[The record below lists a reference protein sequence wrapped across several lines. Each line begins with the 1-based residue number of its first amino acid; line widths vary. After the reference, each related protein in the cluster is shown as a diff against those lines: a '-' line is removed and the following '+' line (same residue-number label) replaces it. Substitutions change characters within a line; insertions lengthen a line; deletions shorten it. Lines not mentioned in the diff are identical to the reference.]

1 MARTKKVELVVVAS
15 NKAALLLKNM
25 PNIEQRAEK
34 FAETVKRNLQKSV
47 LDALITKKE
56 SLEDLIDSKL
66 DFSLN
71 VDMNKGMTGVTRE
84 GAEQRFSEV
93 IDLRY
98 RLELVSQ
105 ELAIKQDIFND
116 YFGESVSPVAPVKE
130 EASE

>member
-1 MARTKKVELVVVAS
+1 MARTKKVEIVVAL

-34 FAETVKRNLQKSV
+34 FAETVKRNLQKSI

-93 IDLRY
+93 IELRY
-98 RLELVSQ
+98 HLELVSQ

-116 YFGESVSPVAPVKE
+116 YFGETLSPAPLKE
-130 EASE
+130 EAPNE

>member
-1 MARTKKVELVVVAS
+1 MTRTKKVVVAAS

-34 FAETVKRNLQKSV
+34 FAETVKRNLQKSII
-47 LDALITKKE
+47 DELITKKE
-56 SLEDLIDSKL
+56 NLEDQIDSKL
-66 DFSLN
+66 DFSLHTDLN
-71 VDMNKGMTGVTRE
+71 RGMQPVSRE
-84 GAEQRFSEV
+84 AAELRFREV

-98 RLELVSQ
+98 RLELVTQ

-116 YFGESVSPVAPVKE
+116 YFGSDPAVKE